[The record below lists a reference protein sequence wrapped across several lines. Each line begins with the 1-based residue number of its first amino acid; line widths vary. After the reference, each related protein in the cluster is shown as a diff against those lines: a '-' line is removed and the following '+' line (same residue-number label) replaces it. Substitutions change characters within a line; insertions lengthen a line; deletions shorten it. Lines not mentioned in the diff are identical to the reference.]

1 MVGEILKVYI
11 INGVPMSGKSQFC
24 DFCIEYLN
32 KRGAYGISIST
43 VSLVKAIASAVG
55 WDGIKSPEDRK
66 FLSDL
71 KKILTDWNDV
81 PYKSTVDAIMQ
92 DYTKLRNFGVS
103 EDKILFFVHCR
114 EPEEIE
120 KFVERLGAKT
130 ILVRREE
137 VEGLQQSNTSDE
149 GVFDYEYDYTIENSG
164 DLDDLYNKA
173 MKFIDSQLID

>member
-137 VEGLQQSNTSDE
+137 VEELQQSNDSDE
-149 GVFDYEYDYTIENSG
+149 FVFNYEYDYTIDNSG
-164 DLDDLYNKA
+164 DLDDLYSKA
-173 MKFIDSQLID
+173 MNFINSQLIN

>member
-1 MVGEILKVYI
+1 MKVYI

-43 VSLVKAIASAVG
+43 VSLIKAIASTVG

-71 KKILTDWNDV
+71 KKLLTDWNDV

-92 DYTKLRNFGVS
+92 DYTKLRSFGVS

-120 KFVERLGAKT
+120 KFVKRLGAKT
-130 ILVRREE
+130 ILIRREE
-137 VEGLQQSNTSDE
+137 VEELQQSNDSDE
-149 GVFDYEYDYTIENSG
+149 FVFNYEYDYTIENSG

-173 MKFIDSQLID
+173 MNFINSQLID

>member
-1 MVGEILKVYI
+1 
-11 INGVPMSGKSQFC
+11 MSGKSQFC

-32 KRGAYGISIST
+32 KREAYGISIST
-43 VSLVKAIASAVG
+43 VSLVKAIASTVG

-71 KKILTDWNDV
+71 KKLLTDWNDV

-92 DYTKLRNFGVS
+92 DYTKLRSFGVS

-114 EPEEIE
+114 EPEEIK

-137 VEGLQQSNTSDE
+137 VEELQQSNDSDE
-149 GVFDYEYDYTIENSG
+149 FVFNYEYDYTIENSG

-173 MKFIDSQLID
+173 MNFINSQLID

>member
-1 MVGEILKVYI
+1 MAGEILKIYI

-137 VEGLQQSNTSDE
+137 VEELQQSNDSDE
-149 GVFDYEYDYTIENSG
+149 FVFNYEYDYTIDNSG
-164 DLDDLYNKA
+164 DLDDLYSKA
-173 MKFIDSQLID
+173 MNFINSQLID

>member
-1 MVGEILKVYI
+1 MKVYV

-24 DFCIEYLN
+24 NFCIEYLN

-137 VEGLQQSNTSDE
+137 VEELQQSNDSDE
-149 GVFDYEYDYTIENSG
+149 FVFNYEYDYTIDNSG
-164 DLDDLYNKA
+164 DLDDLYSKA
-173 MKFIDSQLID
+173 MNFINSQLID

>member
-1 MVGEILKVYI
+1 
-11 INGVPMSGKSQFC
+11 MSGKSQFC

-32 KRGAYGISIST
+32 RRGAYGTSIST
-43 VSLVKAIASAVG
+43 VSLVKAIASTVG

-71 KKILTDWNDV
+71 KKLLTDWNDV
-81 PYKSTVDAIMQ
+81 PYKSTADAIMQ
-92 DYTKLRNFGVS
+92 DYTKLRSFGVS

-137 VEGLQQSNTSDE
+137 VEELQQSNDSDE
-149 GVFDYEYDYTIENSG
+149 GVFNYEYDYIIENSG

>member
-1 MVGEILKVYI
+1 MKVYI

-32 KRGAYGISIST
+32 KRGAYGTSIST
-43 VSLVKAIASAVG
+43 VSLIKAIASTVG

-71 KKILTDWNDV
+71 KKLLTDWNDV
-81 PYKSTVDAIMQ
+81 PYKSTADAIMQ

-137 VEGLQQSNTSDE
+137 VEELQQSNDSDE
-149 GVFDYEYDYTIENSG
+149 FVFNYEYDYIIDNSG

>member
-1 MVGEILKVYI
+1 MKIYI

-32 KRGAYGISIST
+32 KRGAYGTSIST
-43 VSLVKAIASAVG
+43 VSLIKAIASTVG

-71 KKILTDWNDV
+71 KKLLTDWNDV
-81 PYKSTVDAIMQ
+81 PYKSTVDPIMQ
-92 DYTKLRNFGVS
+92 DYTSLRNCGVS

-137 VEGLQQSNTSDE
+137 VEGLQQSNDSDE
-149 GVFDYEYDYTIENSG
+149 FVFNYEYDYTIDNSG

-173 MKFIDSQLID
+173 MNFINSQLID

>member
-1 MVGEILKVYI
+1 MKVYI
-11 INGVPMSGKSQFC
+11 INGVPVSGKNQFC

-43 VSLVKAIASAVG
+43 VSLVKAIASTVG

-71 KKILTDWNDV
+71 KKLLTDWNDI

-92 DYTKLRNFGVS
+92 DYTKLRSFGVS
-103 EDKILFFVHCR
+103 EDKILFFIHCR
-114 EPEEIE
+114 EPEEIK

-137 VEGLQQSNTSDE
+137 VEELQQSNDSDE
-149 GVFDYEYDYTIENSG
+149 FVFNYEYDYTIENSG

-173 MKFIDSQLID
+173 MNFINSQLID

>member
-1 MVGEILKVYI
+1 
-11 INGVPMSGKSQFC
+11 MSGKSQFC

-43 VSLVKAIASAVG
+43 VSLIKAIAFAVG

-71 KKILTDWNDV
+71 KKLLTDWNDV

-137 VEGLQQSNTSDE
+137 VEELQQSNDSDE
-149 GVFDYEYDYTIENSG
+149 FVFNYEYDYIIDNSG
-164 DLDDLYNKA
+164 DLDDLYSKA
-173 MKFIDSQLID
+173 MNFINSQLID

>member
-1 MVGEILKVYI
+1 
-11 INGVPMSGKSQFC
+11 MSGKSQFC

-32 KRGAYGISIST
+32 RRGAYGTSIST
-43 VSLVKAIASAVG
+43 VSLVKAIASTVG

-71 KKILTDWNDV
+71 KKLLTDWNDV
-81 PYKSTVDAIMQ
+81 PYKSTADAIMQ
-92 DYTKLRNFGVS
+92 DYTKLRSFGVS

-130 ILVRREE
+130 ILVHREE
-137 VEGLQQSNTSDE
+137 VEELQQSNDSDE
-149 GVFDYEYDYTIENSG
+149 GVFNYEYDYIIENSG

>member
-1 MVGEILKVYI
+1 MKVYV

-32 KRGAYGISIST
+32 KRGAYGTSIST
-43 VSLVKAIASAVG
+43 VSLIKAIASTVG

-71 KKILTDWNDV
+71 KKLLTDWNDV

-92 DYTKLRNFGVS
+92 DYTKLRSFGVL

-114 EPEEIE
+114 EPEEIK

-137 VEGLQQSNTSDE
+137 VEGLQQSNDSDE
-149 GVFDYEYDYTIENSG
+149 GVFNYKYDYIIENSG

-173 MKFIDSQLID
+173 MNFINSQLID

>member
-1 MVGEILKVYI
+1 MKVYI

-32 KRGAYGISIST
+32 KRGAYGTSIST
-43 VSLVKAIASAVG
+43 VSLIKAIASTVG

-71 KKILTDWNDV
+71 KKLLTDWNDV
-81 PYKSTVDAIMQ
+81 PYKSTADAIMQ

-137 VEGLQQSNTSDE
+137 VEELQQSNDSDE
-149 GVFDYEYDYTIENSG
+149 FVFNYEYDYTIENSG
-164 DLDDLYNKA
+164 NLDDLYNKA